1 MASCCAPSSLLR
13 QLVYM
18 LSLMKLPKAET
29 LASRTAGSQPRARPA
44 LMHSRAPWRARH
56 RAPPSSSPA
65 ARAVNSRQE
74 TRQLPTCQQLP
85 SRVPR
90 PQSSSLDPKTRTGTG
105 DNLMASTGRQH
116 GRARILGRTAVKSPR
131 RDQQSALLL
140 SLPNGSP
147 SSPFWTTFS
156 LRTIDIIVIR
166 RRRPFNAALSLP
178 RGESTAPGSRPDA
191 HSGRGGAQ
199 TPGRRPGPRTEAR
212 VHPICGISSTR
223 HV

>member
-1 MASCCAPSSLLR
+1 MPSRAPR
-13 QLVYM
+13 
-18 LSLMKLPKAET
+18 A
-29 LASRTAGSQPRARPA
+29 RARPA
-44 LMHSRAPWRARH
+44 RPPRAAAPCRSR
-56 RAPPSSSPA
+56 
-65 ARAVNSRQE
+65 SRQ
-74 TRQLPTCQQLP
+74 RDCQLPPCEKLT

-90 PQSSSLDPKTRTGTG
+90 PQSSSLDPKTRAGTG
-105 DNLMASTGRQH
+105 DNLMASRGRQH
-116 GRARILGRTAVKSPR
+116 GRGRNLGRGSCQSPR
-131 RDQQSALLL
+131 NRQQSALLL

-178 RGESTAPGSRPDA
+178 RGESTAPGSRPGA
-191 HSGRGGAQ
+191 HSGRGRAQ

-212 VHPICGISSTR
+212 VHPICGNSSTR

>member
-1 MASCCAPSSLLR
+1 MP
-13 QLVYM
+13 
-18 LSLMKLPKAET
+18 LMKLPKAET
-29 LASRTAGSQPRARPA
+29 LASRTAGYQPRARPA
-44 LMHSRAPWRARH
+44 LMHRRAPWRARD
-56 RAPPSSSPA
+56 RAPPPSSSA

-74 TRQLPTCQQLP
+74 TCQLPPCQQLP

-105 DNLMASTGRQH
+105 DNLMASRGRQH
-116 GRARILGRTAVKSPR
+116 GRGRNLGRGSCQSPR
-131 RDQQSALLL
+131 NRQQSALLL

-212 VHPICGISSTR
+212 VHPICGNSSTR

>member
-1 MASCCAPSSLLR
+1 MSLRPRSPSSLRAAVGVHLA
-13 QLVYM
+13 LDEA
-18 LSLMKLPKAET
+18 AEGRDPSKSH
-29 LASRTAGSQPRARPA
+29 SRVSTARAAGVDALKGAVARARP
-44 LMHSRAPWRARH
+44 RAASELLCRVSSQLAPRDSPTATFSEAPVATAAASELVLGPKDAHGHGRHPHDQQRPSTWPWPQPRKRKLSVAQK
-56 RAPPSSSPA
+56 SPA
-65 ARAVNSRQE
+65 ER
-74 TRQLPTCQQLP
+74 
-85 SRVPR
+85 
-90 PQSSSLDPKTRTGTG
+90 
-105 DNLMASTGRQH
+105 
-116 GRARILGRTAVKSPR
+116 
-131 RDQQSALLL
+131 

>member
-1 MASCCAPSSLLR
+1 MTARRLRAPLPREQSTRAKRLANCRLVRSSCRECRGL
-13 QLVYM
+13 
-18 LSLMKLPKAET
+18 
-29 LASRTAGSQPRARPA
+29 RARPWTQ
-44 LMHSRAPWRARH
+44 RRAR
-56 RAPPSSSPA
+56 
-65 ARAVNSRQE
+65 ARATTSWPAEAVNMAVAATSE
-74 TRQLPTCQQLP
+74 EDSCQ
-85 SRVPR
+85 
-90 PQSSSLDPKTRTGTG
+90 
-105 DNLMASTGRQH
+105 
-116 GRARILGRTAVKSPR
+116 SPR